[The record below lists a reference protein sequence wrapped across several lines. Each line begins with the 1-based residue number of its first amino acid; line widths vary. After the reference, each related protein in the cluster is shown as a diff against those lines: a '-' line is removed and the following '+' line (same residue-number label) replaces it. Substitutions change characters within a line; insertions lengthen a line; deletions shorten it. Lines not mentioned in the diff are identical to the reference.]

1 MTFLFVVIFEV
12 VQIEKLLKHIGVL
25 PVSRDAVQA
34 ELARV
39 QALLAVAEAEI
50 IALNR
55 DKQLLLT
62 ALQRLRNDCAF

>member
-1 MTFLFVVIFEV
+1 MTILFIVIFEV

-62 ALQRLRNDCAF
+62 ALQRSRND